1 MKKGLNE
8 NMDNTFLAMLFR
20 MRHIS
25 RWSLMFNTQQENL
38 MQHTAECA
46 FITHFLAIVGNN
58 CFNKNYNADK
68 LCAYA
73 LFHDASEVLTG
84 DMPTPVKYFNEEIK
98 SAYKD
103 IEKIACE
110 RLLAHLPPELRSVYS
125 TYLDRGNLEPD
136 ERKLIKIADK
146 LCAYLKCTAELNAG
160 NKEFEAAS
168 ISIRRQLDSIE
179 SEELR
184 YFLDNCT
191 DSFTLSLDNLKG
203 AL

>member
-1 MKKGLNE
+1 
-8 NMDNTFLAMLFR
+8 MDKNNNTFLAMLFR

-38 MQHTAECA
+38 MQHTVECA
-46 FITHFLAIVGNN
+46 FITHFLALVGNN
-58 CFNKNYNADK
+58 YFEKNYNADK

-73 LFHDASEVLTG
+73 LFHDVSEVLTG
-84 DMPTPVKYFNEEIK
+84 DLPTPVKYFNEEIK

-103 IEKIACE
+103 IEKVACE
-110 RLLAHLPPELRSVYS
+110 RLLSHLPPELREVYS
-125 TYLDRGNLEPD
+125 AYLDSGNLNQD

-146 LCAYLKCTAELNAG
+146 LCAYLKCTTELNAS
-160 NKEFEAAS
+160 NKEFEAARD
-168 ISIRRQLDSIE
+168 SIRRQLEQTAE
-179 SEELR
+179 SSRELR

-203 AL
+203 VL

>member
-1 MKKGLNE
+1 
-8 NMDNTFLAMLFR
+8 MLFR

-25 RWSLMFNTQQENL
+25 RWSLMFNTQHESL
-38 MQHTAECA
+38 MQHTVECA
-46 FITHFLAIVGNN
+46 FITHFLAIVGN
-58 CFNKNYNADK
+58 CYFNMNYNAEK
-68 LCAYA
+68 LCSYA

-98 SAYKD
+98 TAYKD

-110 RLLAHLPPELRSVYS
+110 RLLAHLPPEAEKLREVYS
-125 TYLDRGNLEPD
+125 AYLDSGSLNED

-146 LCAYLKCTAELNAG
+146 LCAYLKCTTELNAS
-160 NKEFEAAS
+160 NKEFEAARDG
-168 ISIRRQLDSIE
+168 IRRQLDKIAAE
-179 SEELR
+179 SQELR

>member
-1 MKKGLNE
+1 
-8 NMDNTFLAMLFR
+8 MDNTFLAMLFR

-25 RWSLMFNTQQENL
+25 RWSLMFNTQHESL
-38 MQHTAECA
+38 MQHTVECA
-46 FITHFLAIVGNN
+46 FITHFLAIVGN
-58 CFNKNYNADK
+58 CYFNKNYNAEK
-68 LCAYA
+68 LCSYA

-98 SAYKD
+98 TAYKD

-110 RLLAHLPPELRSVYS
+110 RLLAHLPPEAEKLREVYS
-125 TYLDRGNLEPD
+125 AYLDSGSLNED

-146 LCAYLKCTAELNAG
+146 LCAYLKCTTELNAS
-160 NKEFEAAS
+160 NKEFEAARDG
-168 ISIRRQLDSIE
+168 IRRQLDKIAAE
-179 SEELR
+179 SQELR

>member
-1 MKKGLNE
+1 
-8 NMDNTFLAMLFR
+8 
-20 MRHIS
+20 
-25 RWSLMFNTQQENL
+25 MFNTQQENL
-38 MQHTAECA
+38 MQHTVECA
-46 FITHFLAIVGNN
+46 FITHFLAIVGNC

-73 LFHDASEVLTG
+73 LFHDVSEVLTG

-103 IEKIACE
+103 IEKVACE
-110 RLLAHLPPELRSVYS
+110 RLLMHLPPELREVYS
-125 TYLDRGNLEPD
+125 AYLDFGNLSAD

-146 LCAYLKCTAELNAG
+146 LCAYLKCTTELNAS
-160 NKEFEAAS
+160 NKEFEAACS
-168 ISIRRQLDSIE
+168 SIRRQLE
-179 SEELR
+179 TLAEENEELR
-184 YFLDNCT
+184 YFLSNCT

>member
-1 MKKGLNE
+1 
-8 NMDNTFLAMLFR
+8 MLFR

-38 MQHTAECA
+38 MQHTVECA
-46 FITHFLAIVGNN
+46 FITHFLAIAGN
-58 CFNKNYNADK
+58 CYFGKNYDAEK

-73 LFHDASEVLTG
+73 LFHDVSEVLTG
-84 DMPTPVKYFNEEIK
+84 DLPTPVKYFNEDIK

-110 RLLAHLPPELRSVYS
+110 RLLSHLPLEMRKVYA
-125 TYLDRGNLEPD
+125 TYFDNDNLNGE
-136 ERKLIKIADK
+136 EKRLIKIADK
-146 LCAYLKCTAELNAG
+146 LCAYIKCLTESNAS
-160 NKEFEAAS
+160 NKEFEAARTS
-168 ISIRRQLDSIE
+168 IYKQLGIMAGQN
-179 SEELR
+179 EELS
-184 YFLDNCT
+184 YFMENCL